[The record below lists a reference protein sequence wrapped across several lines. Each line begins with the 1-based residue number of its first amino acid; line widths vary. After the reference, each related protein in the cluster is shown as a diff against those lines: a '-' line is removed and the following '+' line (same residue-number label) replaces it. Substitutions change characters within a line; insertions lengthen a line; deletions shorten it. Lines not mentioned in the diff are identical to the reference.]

1 MSDPF
6 AALHEDLFNS
16 PLCEDIF
23 LRGQALRGFVDRNVE
38 MLGDYGQVVGRRTLV
53 ELPSASAPQKD
64 DAVIIAGVP
73 YVLDALSA
81 DDGHVS
87 RWIVRLET

>member
-6 AALHEDLFNS
+6 AALHQTLFAS
-16 PLCEDIF
+16 PLCIDII
-23 LRGQALRGFVDRNVE
+23 LRGQPVRAFVDRNVE
-38 MLGDYGQVVGRRTLV
+38 MLGDYGQVIARRTMI
-53 ELPSASAPQKD
+53 EIPSTSLPAQGD
-64 DAVIIAGVP
+64 TVIIDGVSHALD
-73 YVLDALSA
+73 VLSS